1 MFSSK
6 LSFTESNSEEEYKF
20 CESESNSVEV
30 KSLDFGDI
38 NTNQTK
44 ENIITNAIDSI
55 KNYDDEDWN
64 IIKTRPSIS
73 KLSSQKLDKRKKR
86 IKKMF
91 SKQNSVINF
100 NCDQKENFYIDLDE
114 NDEVEQKPLKSLL
127 L

>member
-20 CESESNSVEV
+20 CESGSNSVEV

-100 NCDQKENFYIDLDE
+100 SCDQKENFYIDLDE